1 MIRMNGTM
9 KRLMR
14 SLKGVRSPAL
24 ALVLGLSVWFVSD
37 ALAQQVSWTLTI
49 DDGVVTVNGDT
60 VARDRLPESLNT
72 MQNVQ
77 LTWSDTKAPIVAFGN
92 RYYTLV
98 ERGLRELRPDEI
110 ERHGLPEVS
119 ISGGAVFRT
128 EPTPANRQLVDQLNT
143 LIDGIEQKDAAPEN
157 ALREVAVQAAQTA
170 AALPHLELQSY
181 WYDLRESNQEL
192 YNDFLREQQLRFRAE
207 DLALF
212 IIEQP
217 QDENRQKLED
227 ELLRLLSE
235 SFDLKQKNREREIDQ
250 LESRLVELQRVLDER
265 NAKRDLII
273 EKRFKELVG
282 PRR

>member
-1 MIRMNGTM
+1 MRRINGTM
-9 KRLMR
+9 IRLMT
-14 SLKGVRSPAL
+14 SLKGVRRLVP
-24 ALVLGLSVWFVSD
+24 ALVLGLSAWFVSG
-37 ALAQQVSWTLTI
+37 AIAQPVSWTLTI
-49 DDGVVTVNGDT
+49 DEGVVKVNGDT
-60 VARDRLPESLNT
+60 VSKDRLPESLNT

-119 ISGGAVFRT
+119 ISGGGIFRT
-128 EPTPANRQLVDQLNT
+128 ESTPANRQLVDQLNT

-181 WYDLRESNQEL
+181 WYDLRENNQEL

-227 ELLRLLSE
+227 ELLRLLNE

-250 LESRLVELQRVLDER
+250 LEARLVELKRVLDER
-265 NAKRDLII
+265 NAKRDLIVG
-273 EKRFKELVG
+273 KRFKELVG